1 MTRLCLS
8 IIATTLL
15 LTGCANMKEGSQQ
28 FVTIKTPV
36 NVYNNDETTGMQC
49 TLTNEEGTWKTKPYV
64 PVKIDRDGNDLLIN
78 CSNGSKTRILTIPPE
93 LSLSYLFLDILGDIC
108 TISCAIDGVTD
119 SIYFYPEIIVVPI
132 EKKADIPT
140 PTQIKRL

>member
-1 MTRLCLS
+1 M
-8 IIATTLL
+8 
-15 LTGCANMKEGSQQ
+15 GH
-28 FVTIKTPV
+28 P
-36 NVYNNDETTGMQC
+36 
-49 TLTNEEGTWKTKPYV
+49 P
-64 PVKIDRDGNDLLIN
+64 
-78 CSNGSKTRILTIPPE
+78 SKTRILTIPPE

-108 TISCAIDGVTD
+108 TLSCAIDGVTD

>member
-15 LTGCANMKEGSQQ
+15 LTGCANMQEGSQQ

-49 TLTNEEGTWKTKPYV
+49 ILSNEEGTWKTKPYV

-93 LSLSYLFLDILGDIC
+93 LSLSYLFLDILYYCIV
-108 TISCAIDGVTD
+108 SCAIDGVTN